1 MATTRNH
8 ELDAVSRGHSLG
20 ALPLQ
25 HTSMKVRFGE
35 ILEEKEGKVWE
46 GDDEGVERRSGRH
59 IGFGAADKVVRLRK
73 GGKYV

>member
-25 HTSMKVRFGE
+25 HTGMKVRFGE
-35 ILEEKEGKVWE
+35 LAEQKEGKAWE
-46 GDDEGVERRSGRH
+46 GDGEEFERQSGRH
-59 IGFGAADKVVRLRK
+59 IGFGAADKVVKLRK